1 MKSFVKIA
9 LFAIVAAN
17 AIRIN
22 KDDPADSDKKEKGI
36 TSAEEEAVGKFAF
49 KKADEADR
57 IKQTNITTPYVKP
70 KSQTIS
76 EDW

>member
-22 KDDPADSDKKEKGI
+22 KDDPADAEKKEKGI
-36 TSAEEEAVGKFAF
+36 TSAEEESAGKFAF
-49 KKADEADR
+49 TKADEADR
-57 IKQTNITTPYVKP
+57 IKQINITTPYVKP
-70 KSQTIS
+70 KSEKI
-76 EDW
+76 